1 MQKVRQLPL
10 PHDTIA
16 PKMQKKTETCHS
28 SWGYADW
35 QDVVDDFKIHH
46 RAEFKTSALGKML
59 LDLAWS
65 QWLGCWLSHE
75 LLGEERSL
83 SLCSLAVALFD
94 FFICIVITHCEL
106 LSRMPTGSTWQGEAS
121 FTPVQ
126 RRDYSKSTQV
136 CRFTWVTV
144 LFWL

>member
-10 PHDTIA
+10 PHYTIA

-35 QDVVDDFKIHH
+35 QDIVDDFKIHH
-46 RAEFKTSALGKML
+46 HAEFKTSALWKML

-65 QWLGCWLSHE
+65 QWLGCWLSPE

-83 SLCSLAVALFD
+83 SLSLSAL
-94 FFICIVITHCEL
+94 L
-106 LSRMPTGSTWQGEAS
+106 LWPYLISLY
-121 FTPVQ
+121 V
-126 RRDYSKSTQV
+126 
-136 CRFTWVTV
+136 
-144 LFWL
+144 

>member
-65 QWLGCWLSHE
+65 QWLGCWVNCLE
-75 LLGEERSL
+75 KKDLSL
-83 SLCSLAVALFD
+83 SALLLWPYLISLYV
-94 FFICIVITHCEL
+94 
-106 LSRMPTGSTWQGEAS
+106 
-121 FTPVQ
+121 
-126 RRDYSKSTQV
+126 
-136 CRFTWVTV
+136 
-144 LFWL
+144 